1 MTHAIF
7 AAVLTLLAG
16 LFGHALVGAVAAAFF
31 YYGREVTQAEYRW
44 MKAKGALRH
53 EMPWYKGF
61 DVSLWDTKAKL
72 DALLPALTALILALI
87 ITRFV

>member
-44 MKAKGALRH
+44 MKPL
-53 EMPWYKGF
+53 YK
-61 DVSLWDTKAKL
+61 D
-72 DALLPALTALILALI
+72 
-87 ITRFV
+87 ITRVTPQMLYLAVK